1 MTVQQKRV
9 ASLILREHYGEIVEK
24 VGTFCIAKG
33 LRPLKDITQGT
44 KLPQGQVQKALCCLI
59 QHHFVT
65 FEVNKRNVTLY
76 NAWISNILLRL
87 RAPRYIYC
95 VKSLFGY
102 TGELI
107 IDGIFQHGSAIMST
121 VVDKV
126 ARHLQED
133 DIDSDEDEIRVC
145 FADLVKN
152 HFLQRLRPIKSEEQ
166 TMGNNSYNEDDLY
179 ALPPGMNLQGHGSK
193 RKRSTGD
200 EGQTAKRQKT
210 GASYTAGARSS
221 ELSDDGILWQVNFAR
236 FHQHFID
243 ENIVTVVTKKVD
255 KFAGEIVKTMLK
267 LTELA
272 RDPLSPTSQTVSL
285 HEISQNLSVTPKME
299 KAQIV
304 QYLSLL
310 TDEKDNLVSKTGE
323 SGGGMYC
330 INLQKCVDTLCQN
343 VIESIVQERFGSRC
357 FRIFRL
363 LLLKKHMEQKQI
375 GELAMIPS
383 KDVKELLYKLFA
395 ERFIALQEIPRASDY
410 APSRTVYLFSVN
422 LPQLSRMLL
431 EKSYQ
436 ALGNLMSRR
445 ETEIQEHR
453 RLIEKKERVEATINT
468 LKAQHGEETSEEAIA
483 ELRELI
489 IPAEQ
494 EQLKKLKLSLAKLDQ
509 SELQVDETI
518 FILSQ
523 YISSH

>member
-33 LRPLKDITQGT
+33 LRPLKDITRGT

-107 IDGIFQHGSAIMST
+107 IDEIFQHGSAIMST

-133 DIDSDEDEIRVC
+133 DIDSEEDEIRVC

-152 HFLQRLRPIKSEEQ
+152 HFLQRLRPMKSEEQ

-179 ALPPGMNLQGHGSK
+179 ALPPGMNLQGVVMKCHGSK

-310 TDEKDNLVSKTGE
+310 TDEK
-323 SGGGMYC
+323 
-330 INLQKCVDTLCQN
+330 
-343 VIESIVQERFGSRC
+343 
-357 FRIFRL
+357 
-363 LLLKKHMEQKQI
+363 I

-483 ELRELI
+483 ELREFI